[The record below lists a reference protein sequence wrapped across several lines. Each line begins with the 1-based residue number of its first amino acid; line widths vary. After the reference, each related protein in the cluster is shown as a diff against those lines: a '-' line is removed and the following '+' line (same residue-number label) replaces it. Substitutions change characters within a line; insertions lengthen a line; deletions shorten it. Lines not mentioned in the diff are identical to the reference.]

1 MAQRVIHFCAIF
13 YIQSYMNRRTRIP
26 FFSILLCCL
35 LSMSSCRSI
44 APAYNYKE
52 LARAGI
58 ALGID
63 IDETDNH
70 KLYIE
75 ASRWIGTPYRNG
87 GNSRQGTDCSGLT
100 SAIYQKVYK
109 KKLQRSADGQLSKDC
124 KKISKSNLQE
134 GDLVFFHGKRSR
146 KTANHVGIYLKENK
160 FIHTS
165 SSRGVVVDNLNSS
178 YWRNSWL
185 SGGRVK

>member
-1 MAQRVIHFCAIF
+1 MLFGC
-13 YIQSYMNRRTRIP
+13 
-26 FFSILLCCL
+26 ILLVC
-35 LSMSSCRSI
+35 SCRSVT
-44 APAYNYKE
+44 PAYNYKE

-63 IDETDNH
+63 IDENDNH

-75 ASRWIGTPYRNG
+75 ASRWMGTPYKNG
-87 GNSRQGTDCSGLT
+87 GSSKRGIDCSGLT
-100 SAIYQKVYK
+100 CAIYQKVYK
-109 KKLQRSADGQLSKDC
+109 KKLQRNADKQLKKDC
-124 KKISKSNLQE
+124 KKISKSSLQE

-146 KTANHVGIYLKENK
+146 KKANHVGIYLKQNK

-165 SSRGVVVDNLNSS
+165 SSRGVVIDNLNSP
-178 YWRNSWL
+178 YWKNSWL